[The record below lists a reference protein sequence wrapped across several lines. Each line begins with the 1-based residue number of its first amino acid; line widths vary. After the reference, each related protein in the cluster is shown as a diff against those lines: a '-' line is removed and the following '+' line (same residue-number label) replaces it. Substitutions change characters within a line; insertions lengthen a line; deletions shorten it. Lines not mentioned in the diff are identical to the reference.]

1 MGTQSRELV
10 PHISVYYEITLV
22 RIRIMG
28 GSKIHAHMA
37 QLFVVIH
44 MQEFY
49 HGFAIFFRRG
59 LFGGYVLFSSIGTIP
74 CSQTVFTTHNP

>member
-1 MGTQSRELV
+1 
-10 PHISVYYEITLV
+10 
-22 RIRIMG
+22 MG

-59 LFGGYVLFSSIGTIP
+59 LFGGYVNNLIRITKSQITKNSELNKNGSDFLFQKTNNTGGNRI
-74 CSQTVFTTHNP
+74 

>member
-44 MQEFY
+44 T
-49 HGFAIFFRRG
+49 
-59 LFGGYVLFSSIGTIP
+59 LLLTIP
-74 CSQTVFTTHNP
+74 YNIVFGRGAAADFKDTYMDAKKSG

>member
-37 QLFVVIH
+37 QLFIVIH
-44 MQEFY
+44 TKSPQNTNY
-49 HGFAIFFRRG
+49 DRYFFGNDRVDVKAE
-59 LFGGYVLFSSIGTIP
+59 LEKVEKVILD
-74 CSQTVFTTHNP
+74 NEAAD